1 MIEKNISGVIALLL
15 LSAAACVAPPP
26 AYQAALDREGA
37 VRLYL
42 QPLPQEAHRID
53 FNITAISAVRHDG
66 AVIDL
71 TPSFTELKGRE
82 LVGVQKRLASAT
94 LPPGLYDGISIQ
106 INEATLV
113 GEGETADLLV
123 TDDPLWI
130 PHEFI
135 VGRKRA
141 SALFLSLS
149 PKDLFTSSFLFSPS
163 FSLASPRSQLKRLL
177 GFATNSRTNIVSVF
191 NKRTMEVVDTIAT
204 SSGPKGAV
212 IDQRRG
218 WAYIALAGDDAIEAV
233 EVNTGEILARL
244 QLNFGD
250 EPIEIALSFDGEILV
265 TANYGSNSASIID
278 TRSLLEVGR
287 VSLPSEP
294 TYVAAGRSSHRA
306 YVVQP
311 RSNSISVI
319 DLSRREIAATRIF
332 EETPVRGAI
341 SRDGNSLYVITSY
354 SSDVLVVDA
363 LSLSETGRIYADAD
377 AASIVVDSK
386 TGLIYVGRELG
397 GISVVDPTSLMRIDR
412 FRTRG
417 NAVSLAIDDD
427 ENSLF
432 VVLPDS
438 ATIQKIDLVSKKI
451 KGEIEVEE
459 GGYAVVLMGER

>member
-1 MIEKNISGVIALLL
+1 MIEKKTFGIIALLL
-15 LSAAACVAPPP
+15 LLAAGCVAPTPP
-26 AYQAALDREGA
+26 YQAALEKEGEL
-37 VRLYL
+37 RLYL
-42 QPLPQEAHRID
+42 QPMPQEAHRLE
-53 FNITAISAVRHDG
+53 FSITAISAVRHDG
-66 AVIDL
+66 TAIEL
-71 TPSFTELKGRE
+71 SPSFTGLKGKE
-82 LVGVQKRLASAT
+82 LVGVQRRLASAT
-94 LPPGLYDGISIQ
+94 LPPGLYDGLSIQ
-106 INEATLV
+106 IGGASLLG
-113 GEGETADLLV
+113 GEGAGDLLIP
-123 TDDPLWI
+123 DDPLWI
-130 PHEFI
+130 AHEFT

-149 PKDLFTSSFLFSPS
+149 PKNLFTSSFRFAPD
-163 FSLASPRSQLKRLL
+163 FSLASPRRQLKSLL

-218 WAYIALAGDDAIEAV
+218 WAFIALAGDDAIEAI

-250 EPIEIALSFDGEILV
+250 EPIEIALSPDGEMLI

-278 TRSLLEVGR
+278 ARSLLEVGR

-294 TYVAAGRSSHRA
+294 TYVVAGRSSQRA

-311 RSNSISVI
+311 RSNAVSVI
-319 DLSRREIAATRIF
+319 DLPRREIAATRILD
-332 EETPVRGAI
+332 ETPVRGAI

-363 LSLSETGRIYADAD
+363 VSLAETGRIYADAD
-377 AASIVVDSK
+377 AASIEVDSK

-397 GISVVDPTSLMRIDR
+397 GISVVDPSSLMRIDR

-432 VVLPDS
+432 VVLADS
-438 ATIQKIDLVSKKI
+438 ATVQKIDLVSKRI
-451 KGEIEVEE
+451 KGVIEVEE
-459 GGYAVVLMGER
+459 GSYAVVLMGER